1 MERDAAIQQRGGRVL
16 ALDVLNLMTGANAAG
31 NKAVAA
37 HILAVHQSFDKP
49 FVQRII
55 DFLEVGLN
63 ERVIVPAHKAADAEP
78 AILGVGVAGV
88 AGRIVAPQT
97 EAVHVQ
103 PRCHAERVDD
113 VCLLLIQQHF
123 RAVFQAGGGDCQRLV
138 GRADIGNNSIT
149 VGKIFSIHYFEY
161 MSNFK
166 FSGEAHNFWE
176 FVYIDKGEAG
186 ITHNKSY
193 TVLHKGELF
202 FHKPNEFHSVRATGT
217 IAPNLIVISFEC
229 NDKAMNFF
237 NNRRMKIDETAQ
249 TLLANIIIEA
259 KRCFNCR
266 LDDPYLQNMPLKD
279 TDIFGSQQMIRLYL
293 EHFLIHL
300 IRCYSQSFL
309 QHKKLSEAKLPKA
322 TKTNND
328 TETFNKIIDY
338 LNRHITS
345 HVTIDLI
352 CKDNLIGRS
361 QLQKLFKEQCNR
373 GIIEYFSILKIEVA
387 KELIRTNHMNFTQI
401 SAHLGYTSIHYFS
414 RQFKKIVGM
423 TPSEYASSVKAI
435 AEGNAN

>member
-1 MERDAAIQQRGGRVL
+1 MEY
-16 ALDVLNLMTGANAAG
+16 
-31 NKAVAA
+31 
-37 HILAVHQSFDKP
+37 S
-49 FVQRII
+49 
-55 DFLEVGLN
+55 
-63 ERVIVPAHKAADAEP
+63 
-78 AILGVGVAGV
+78 GVKL
-88 AGRIVAPQT
+88 
-97 EAVHVQ
+97 H
-103 PRCHAERVDD
+103 
-113 VCLLLIQQHF
+113 
-123 RAVFQAGGGDCQRLV
+123 
-138 GRADIGNNSIT
+138 NSIT

-161 MSNFK
+161 MNNFK

-279 TDIFGSQQMIRLYL
+279 TNIFGSQQKIRLYL

-373 GIIEYFSILKIEVA
+373 GIIDIFQY
-387 KELIRTNHMNFTQI
+387 
-401 SAHLGYTSIHYFS
+401 
-414 RQFKKIVGM
+414 
-423 TPSEYASSVKAI
+423 
-435 AEGNAN
+435 

>member
-1 MERDAAIQQRGGRVL
+1 
-16 ALDVLNLMTGANAAG
+16 
-31 NKAVAA
+31 
-37 HILAVHQSFDKP
+37 
-49 FVQRII
+49 
-55 DFLEVGLN
+55 
-63 ERVIVPAHKAADAEP
+63 
-78 AILGVGVAGV
+78 
-88 AGRIVAPQT
+88 
-97 EAVHVQ
+97 
-103 PRCHAERVDD
+103 
-113 VCLLLIQQHF
+113 
-123 RAVFQAGGGDCQRLV
+123 
-138 GRADIGNNSIT
+138 
-149 VGKIFSIHYFEY
+149 
-161 MSNFK
+161 
-166 FSGEAHNFWE
+166 
-176 FVYIDKGEAG
+176 
-186 ITHNKSY
+186 
-193 TVLHKGELF
+193 
-202 FHKPNEFHSVRATGT
+202 
-217 IAPNLIVISFEC
+217 
-229 NDKAMNFF
+229 MNFF

-279 TDIFGSQQMIRLYL
+279 TNIFGSQQMIRLYL

-373 GIIEYFSILKIEVA
+373 GYYRIFFNIENRSCQ
-387 KELIRTNHMNFTQI
+387 RTDPNQSHEFYTDFCT
-401 SAHLGYTSIHYFS
+401 SWLHLYSLFF
-414 RQFKKIVGM
+414 Q
-423 TPSEYASSVKAI
+423 AI
-435 AEGNAN
+435 QKNCRNDTF

>member
-1 MERDAAIQQRGGRVL
+1 MEY
-16 ALDVLNLMTGANAAG
+16 
-31 NKAVAA
+31 
-37 HILAVHQSFDKP
+37 S
-49 FVQRII
+49 
-55 DFLEVGLN
+55 
-63 ERVIVPAHKAADAEP
+63 
-78 AILGVGVAGV
+78 GVKL
-88 AGRIVAPQT
+88 
-97 EAVHVQ
+97 H
-103 PRCHAERVDD
+103 
-113 VCLLLIQQHF
+113 
-123 RAVFQAGGGDCQRLV
+123 
-138 GRADIGNNSIT
+138 NSIT

-161 MSNFK
+161 MNTSSAASDVYK
-166 FSGEAHNFWE
+166 RQEL
-176 FVYIDKGEAG
+176 VYIDKGEAG

-279 TDIFGSQQMIRLYL
+279 TNIFGSQQMIRLYL

-322 TKTNND
+322 TKINND

-338 LNRHITS
+338 LNQHITS

-373 GIIEYFSILKIEVA
+373 GIIEYFSILKIEAA

>member
-1 MERDAAIQQRGGRVL
+1 MEY
-16 ALDVLNLMTGANAAG
+16 
-31 NKAVAA
+31 
-37 HILAVHQSFDKP
+37 S
-49 FVQRII
+49 
-55 DFLEVGLN
+55 
-63 ERVIVPAHKAADAEP
+63 
-78 AILGVGVAGV
+78 GVKL
-88 AGRIVAPQT
+88 
-97 EAVHVQ
+97 H
-103 PRCHAERVDD
+103 
-113 VCLLLIQQHF
+113 
-123 RAVFQAGGGDCQRLV
+123 
-138 GRADIGNNSIT
+138 NSIT

-161 MSNFK
+161 MNNFK

-176 FVYIDKGEAG
+176 LVYIDKGEAG

-322 TKTNND
+322 TKINND

-373 GIIEYFSILKIEVA
+373 GIIEYFSILKIEAA
-387 KELIRTNHMNFTQI
+387 KELIRTNQMNFTQI

>member
-1 MERDAAIQQRGGRVL
+1 MEY
-16 ALDVLNLMTGANAAG
+16 
-31 NKAVAA
+31 
-37 HILAVHQSFDKP
+37 S
-49 FVQRII
+49 
-55 DFLEVGLN
+55 
-63 ERVIVPAHKAADAEP
+63 
-78 AILGVGVAGV
+78 GVKL
-88 AGRIVAPQT
+88 
-97 EAVHVQ
+97 H
-103 PRCHAERVDD
+103 
-113 VCLLLIQQHF
+113 
-123 RAVFQAGGGDCQRLV
+123 
-138 GRADIGNNSIT
+138 NSIT

-293 EHFLIHL
+293 EHF
-300 IRCYSQSFL
+300 
-309 QHKKLSEAKLPKA
+309 
-322 TKTNND
+322 
-328 TETFNKIIDY
+328 
-338 LNRHITS
+338 
-345 HVTIDLI
+345 
-352 CKDNLIGRS
+352 
-361 QLQKLFKEQCNR
+361 
-373 GIIEYFSILKIEVA
+373 
-387 KELIRTNHMNFTQI
+387 
-401 SAHLGYTSIHYFS
+401 
-414 RQFKKIVGM
+414 
-423 TPSEYASSVKAI
+423 
-435 AEGNAN
+435 

>member
-1 MERDAAIQQRGGRVL
+1 MEY
-16 ALDVLNLMTGANAAG
+16 
-31 NKAVAA
+31 
-37 HILAVHQSFDKP
+37 S
-49 FVQRII
+49 
-55 DFLEVGLN
+55 
-63 ERVIVPAHKAADAEP
+63 
-78 AILGVGVAGV
+78 GVKL
-88 AGRIVAPQT
+88 
-97 EAVHVQ
+97 H
-103 PRCHAERVDD
+103 
-113 VCLLLIQQHF
+113 
-123 RAVFQAGGGDCQRLV
+123 
-138 GRADIGNNSIT
+138 NSIT

-161 MSNFK
+161 MNNFK

-279 TDIFGSQQMIRLYL
+279 TNIFGSQQMIRLYL

-309 QHKKLSEAKLPKA
+309 QHKKGLSG
-322 TKTNND
+322 
-328 TETFNKIIDY
+328 
-338 LNRHITS
+338 NR
-345 HVTIDLI
+345 
-352 CKDNLIGRS
+352 
-361 QLQKLFKEQCNR
+361 
-373 GIIEYFSILKIEVA
+373 
-387 KELIRTNHMNFTQI
+387 
-401 SAHLGYTSIHYFS
+401 
-414 RQFKKIVGM
+414 
-423 TPSEYASSVKAI
+423 
-435 AEGNAN
+435 

>member
-1 MERDAAIQQRGGRVL
+1 MAYY
-16 ALDVLNLMTGANAAG
+16 
-31 NKAVAA
+31 
-37 HILAVHQSFDKP
+37 
-49 FVQRII
+49 
-55 DFLEVGLN
+55 
-63 ERVIVPAHKAADAEP
+63 
-78 AILGVGVAGV
+78 GVDL
-88 AGRIVAPQT
+88 
-97 EAVHVQ
+97 H
-103 PRCHAERVDD
+103 
-113 VCLLLIQQHF
+113 
-123 RAVFQAGGGDCQRLV
+123 
-138 GRADIGNNSIT
+138 NSIT
-149 VGKIFSIHYFEY
+149 LGRIFSIHYFEY

-387 KELIRTNHMNFTQI
+387 KELIRKDTGSDIDADSRLDVGREKGQAEIKSGEKIRIVFSEN
-401 SAHLGYTSIHYFS
+401 SAFEPVIANLILTFGEPVNILKADTKNVGGVAKGEMILEFMEGSTRTEMMKQYLKEKGLAIGEVTGY
-414 RQFKKIVGM
+414 VG
-423 TPSEYASSVKAI
+423 S
-435 AEGNAN
+435 

>member
-1 MERDAAIQQRGGRVL
+1 
-16 ALDVLNLMTGANAAG
+16 
-31 NKAVAA
+31 
-37 HILAVHQSFDKP
+37 
-49 FVQRII
+49 
-55 DFLEVGLN
+55 
-63 ERVIVPAHKAADAEP
+63 
-78 AILGVGVAGV
+78 
-88 AGRIVAPQT
+88 
-97 EAVHVQ
+97 
-103 PRCHAERVDD
+103 
-113 VCLLLIQQHF
+113 
-123 RAVFQAGGGDCQRLV
+123 
-138 GRADIGNNSIT
+138 
-149 VGKIFSIHYFEY
+149 
-161 MSNFK
+161 
-166 FSGEAHNFWE
+166 
-176 FVYIDKGEAG
+176 
-186 ITHNKSY
+186 
-193 TVLHKGELF
+193 
-202 FHKPNEFHSVRATGT
+202 
-217 IAPNLIVISFEC
+217 
-229 NDKAMNFF
+229 MNFF

-279 TDIFGSQQMIRLYL
+279 TNIFGSQQMIRLYL

-373 GIIEYFSILKIEVA
+373 GIIEYF
-387 KELIRTNHMNFTQI
+387 Q
-401 SAHLGYTSIHYFS
+401 Y
-414 RQFKKIVGM
+414 
-423 TPSEYASSVKAI
+423 
-435 AEGNAN
+435 